1 LAEGNEPD
9 AEDSAEIAEPE
20 GSADPHSDGVFI
32 SYASQDASAAERIA
46 SALRAAGIEV
56 WFDQSELRGGDAWDA
71 SIRRQIKNCAL
82 FIPVISKNTHARGEG
97 YFRLEWKLAVDR
109 SHLMASD
116 LPFLLPV
123 VVDNT
128 PDQEDRVPDRFRE
141 VQWTRLPGGAKADA
155 FVKRVHRLLSPEAPM
170 PAASVQSSAPPRSST
185 GTAAARS
192 TLPASRSFVRWI
204 AGGLVFIAAGYF
216 VFDRFVPPRHSVPAA
231 EKAVT
236 APVQG
241 GQVSDKS
248 VAVLPFT
255 DMSEKHDQEYFGDGV
270 AEEILDLLAKASQLE
285 VIART
290 SSFSF
295 KGKSDDIPTIAGKLH
310 VAYILEGSV
319 RRSGK
324 RLRVTTQLVRASTG
338 VHMWSETYD
347 RDLKDI
353 FTVQDEIAS
362 AVVAALKLQL
372 LPSQPLVSTHRTAS
386 QEAYAHYLRGL
397 ELVRQD
403 SRDDDRHAVDEF
415 AAAINLDSGY
425 AAAYAGLA
433 DSTYRVADQNG
444 DEATFRR
451 AVEAAD
457 RSLSLDPELPE
468 GYITRVRIRTGYS
481 RDFAGARAD
490 AERALALSP
499 GDARALL
506 AYAFVLICSG
516 KVTEGI
522 AAERKALDVD
532 PLNRAAWI
540 SLALRLLNS
549 GHPADAEQAGV
560 RALEISPQSVHAQ
573 YVLARI
579 YLVEGRV
586 QDALNGFHRIE
597 SDGLG
602 GSGVA
607 MAEYTMG
614 HARESQAAL
623 DRLIAAHSADAAYQI
638 AEVYAW
644 RGDTEQAFRW
654 LDRAYVQ
661 RDGGLTTMKT
671 NPILAPLRSD
681 ARYKALLGK
690 MNLPD

>member
-1 LAEGNEPD
+1 MAEGNEPD
-9 AEDSAEIAEPE
+9 AEH
-20 GSADPHSDGVFI
+20 SADPHSDAVFI

-82 FIPVISKNTHARGEG
+82 FIAVISKNTHARGEG

-128 PDQEDRVPDRFRE
+128 SDREDRVPDRFRE
-141 VQWTRLPGGAKADA
+141 VQWTRLPGGTNADT
-155 FVKRVHRLLSPEAPM
+155 FVNRVHRLLSPHASM
-170 PAASVQSSAPPRSST
+170 PAATSAQSS
-185 GTAAARS
+185 AARS

-216 VFDRFVPPRHSVPAA
+216 VFDKFVPPKHSAPAA
-231 EKAVT
+231 DRAVT

-241 GQVSDKS
+241 KEISDKS

-319 RRSGK
+319 RRSGN

-347 RDLKDI
+347 RDLQDI
-353 FTVQDEIAS
+353 FTVQDEIAG

-372 LPSQPLVSTHRTAS
+372 LPSQPFAGAHRTAS

-397 ELVRQD
+397 QLARRD
-403 SRDDDRHAVDEF
+403 SHEDDRHAMDEF
-415 AAAINLDSGY
+415 AAAIDLDPGY

-433 DSTYRVADQNG
+433 DSTYKVADDNG

-457 RSLSLDPELPE
+457 RSLSLDPQLPE
-468 GYITRVRIRTGYS
+468 GYITRVRIRVGYS

-490 AERALALSP
+490 AEQAVALSP
-499 GDARALL
+499 GDARAQL
-506 AYAFVLICSG
+506 AYAYVLICSG
-516 KVTEGI
+516 RTTEGI
-522 AAERKALDVD
+522 TAERKALDID
-532 PLNRAAWI
+532 PLNLWAWV

-549 GHPADAEQAGV
+549 GDLADAEQAGL
-560 RALEISPQSVHAQ
+560 RALEIRPESVHGQ

-579 YLVEGRV
+579 YLAEGRV

-607 MAEYTMG
+607 MAEYTLG

-623 DRLIAAHSADAAYQI
+623 DRLIAARSADAAYQI
-638 AEVYAW
+638 AQVYAW

-661 RDGGLTTMKT
+661 RDGGLATMKT
-671 NPILAPLRSD
+671 DPILASLRGD

-690 MNLPD
+690 MNLPE

>member
-1 LAEGNEPD
+1 MAEGNESD
-9 AEDSAEIAEPE
+9 AVDSAE
-20 GSADPHSDGVFI
+20 SARPDAVFI

-46 SALRAAGIEV
+46 GALRAAGIEV

-123 VVDNT
+123 VVDST
-128 PDQEDRVPDRFRE
+128 SDQEDRVPDRFRE
-141 VQWTRLPGGAKADA
+141 VQWTRLPGAGANADA
-155 FVKRVHRLLSPEAPM
+155 LVKRVQRLLSPAATM
-170 PAASVQSSAPPRSST
+170 PAATSAQSSLLPTAST
-185 GTAAARS
+185 GPAAARS
-192 TLPASRSFVRWI
+192 KFPGRWFVGWI
-204 AGGLVFIAAGYF
+204 AGGLVIIAAGYF
-216 VFDRFVPPRHSVPAA
+216 VFDKFVPPRHSVPAA
-231 EKAVT
+231 EKAVA
-236 APVQG
+236 APVTGEQI
-241 GQVSDKS
+241 SDKS

-319 RRSGK
+319 RRSGN

-338 VHMWSETYD
+338 VHMWSESYD

-353 FTVQDEIAS
+353 FAVQDEIAT

-397 ELVRQD
+397 QLVR
-403 SRDDDRHAVDEF
+403 RDTRDGDRHAADEF
-415 AAAINLDSGY
+415 AAAVDLDPSY

-433 DSTYRVADQNG
+433 DSMYRVADDNG

-481 RDFAGARAD
+481 HDFAGARAD

-499 GDARALL
+499 GDARAQL

-516 KVTEGI
+516 NITEGV
-522 AAERKALDVD
+522 AAERKALDID
-532 PLNRAAWI
+532 PLNRLAWI

-560 RALEISPQSVHAQ
+560 RALEMNPQSVHAQ

-579 YLVEGRV
+579 YLAEGRV

-623 DRLIAAHSADAAYQI
+623 DRLIAARSADAAFQI

-681 ARYKALLGK
+681 ARYKALLRK
-690 MNLPD
+690 MNLPE

>member
-9 AEDSAEIAEPE
+9 AVHSAET
-20 GSADPHSDGVFI
+20 HSDAVFI
-32 SYASQDASAAERIA
+32 SYASQDASAAERIT

-128 PDQEDRVPDRFRE
+128 SGQEDRVPDRFRE
-141 VQWTRLPGGAKADA
+141 VQWTRLPGGANADA
-155 FVKRVHRLLSPEAPM
+155 FVKRVHLLLSLDATL
-170 PAASVQSSAPPRSST
+170 PAATSAQSSPLPTSST
-185 GTAAARS
+185 GPAAARA

-204 AGGLVFIAAGYF
+204 AGGLVFIAAAYF
-216 VFDRFVPPRHSVPAA
+216 VFDKFVPPRHSVPAA
-231 EKAVT
+231 GVT

-241 GQVSDKS
+241 EQVSDKS
-248 VAVLPFT
+248 VAVLPFS

-270 AEEILDLLAKASQLE
+270 AEEILDLLAKVSQLE

-347 RDLKDI
+347 RDLNDI

-397 ELVRQD
+397 QLVR
-403 SRDDDRHAVDEF
+403 RDTRDGDRHAADEF
-415 AAAINLDSGY
+415 AAAVDLDPGY

-433 DSTYRVADQNG
+433 DSTYRVADDNG

-451 AVEAAD
+451 SVEAAD

-481 RDFAGARAD
+481 HDFAGARAD
-490 AERALALSP
+490 AERAIALSP
-499 GDARALL
+499 GDARAQL
-506 AYAFVLICSG
+506 AFAFVLICSG
-516 KVTEGI
+516 NVTEGI
-522 AAERKALDVD
+522 VAERKALDID

-549 GHPADAEQAGV
+549 GHPAEAEQAGV
-560 RALEISPQSVHAQ
+560 RALEMSPESVHAQ

-579 YLVEGRV
+579 YLAEGRV
-586 QDALNGFHRIE
+586 QDALNGFRRIE

-623 DRLIAAHSADAAYQI
+623 DRLIAARSADAAFQI

-671 NPILAPLRSD
+671 NPILASLRGD

-690 MNLPD
+690 MNLPE

>member
-1 LAEGNEPD
+1 
-9 AEDSAEIAEPE
+9 
-20 GSADPHSDGVFI
+20 
-32 SYASQDASAAERIA
+32 
-46 SALRAAGIEV
+46 
-56 WFDQSELRGGDAWDA
+56 
-71 SIRRQIKNCAL
+71 
-82 FIPVISKNTHARGEG
+82 
-97 YFRLEWKLAVDR
+97 
-109 SHLMASD
+109 
-116 LPFLLPV
+116 
-123 VVDNT
+123 
-128 PDQEDRVPDRFRE
+128 
-141 VQWTRLPGGAKADA
+141 
-155 FVKRVHRLLSPEAPM
+155 
-170 PAASVQSSAPPRSST
+170 
-185 GTAAARS
+185 
-192 TLPASRSFVRWI
+192 
-204 AGGLVFIAAGYF
+204 
-216 VFDRFVPPRHSVPAA
+216 
-231 EKAVT
+231 
-236 APVQG
+236 
-241 GQVSDKS
+241 
-248 VAVLPFT
+248 
-255 DMSEKHDQEYFGDGV
+255 
-270 AEEILDLLAKASQLE
+270 
-285 VIART
+285 
-290 SSFSF
+290 
-295 KGKSDDIPTIAGKLH
+295 
-310 VAYILEGSV
+310 
-319 RRSGK
+319 
-324 RLRVTTQLVRASTG
+324 
-338 VHMWSETYD
+338 
-347 RDLKDI
+347 LKDI